1 MKRDV
6 EIQGNY
12 ELVSMCF
19 SKKVPKLVEGV
30 VHKLTDLPK
39 TNVNN
44 NPLKQ
49 IMEFQIQR
57 DTDEL
62 LRDGWTM
69 QEINKLRSKI
79 RS

>member
-1 MKRDV
+1 MKIKQAP
-6 EIQGNY
+6 E
-12 ELVSMCF
+12 F
-19 SKKVPKLVEGV
+19 VEGV
-30 VHKLTDLPK
+30 VHKLTNVQM

-49 IMEFQIQR
+49 IIEFQIQR

-69 QEINKLRSKI
+69 QEINRLRSKI

>member
-1 MKRDV
+1 M
-6 EIQGNY
+6 EIKQFP
-12 ELVSMCF
+12 E
-19 SKKVPKLVEGV
+19 LVEGV
-30 VHKLTDLPK
+30 VHKITGVPM

-62 LRDGWTM
+62 LCDGWTM
-69 QEINKLRSKI
+69 QEINRLRSKI

>member
-1 MKRDV
+1 MERNV
-6 EIQGNY
+6 EIQGKY
-12 ELVSMCF
+12 ELASGCF
-19 SKKVPKLVEGV
+19 SKKFPEFVEGV
-30 VHKLTDLPK
+30 VHKLTDVPM

>member
-1 MKRDV
+1 MKIKHFP
-6 EIQGNY
+6 E
-12 ELVSMCF
+12 
-19 SKKVPKLVEGV
+19 LVEGV
-30 VHKLTDLPK
+30 VHKITGVPM

-49 IMEFQIQR
+49 IIEFQIQR

-69 QEINKLRSKI
+69 QEINRLRSKI

>member
-1 MKRDV
+1 M
-6 EIQGNY
+6 EIKQVP
-12 ELVSMCF
+12 ELV
-19 SKKVPKLVEGV
+19 KGV
-30 VHKLTDLPK
+30 VHKITDVPMI
-39 TNVNN
+39 NVNN

-49 IMEFQIQR
+49 IIEFQIQR

-79 RS
+79 KS

>member
-1 MKRDV
+1 M
-6 EIQGNY
+6 EIKQ
-12 ELVSMCF
+12 
-19 SKKVPKLVEGV
+19 VPELVEGV
-30 VHKLTDLPK
+30 VHKLTNVQM

-49 IMEFQIQR
+49 IIEFQIQR

-69 QEINKLRSKI
+69 QEINRLRSKI

>member
-1 MKRDV
+1 MKIKQFP
-6 EIQGNY
+6 E
-12 ELVSMCF
+12 
-19 SKKVPKLVEGV
+19 LVEGV
-30 VHKLTDLPK
+30 VHKITGVPM

-49 IMEFQIQR
+49 IIVFQIQR

-69 QEINKLRSKI
+69 QEINRLRSKI

>member
-1 MKRDV
+1 MKIKQFP
-6 EIQGNY
+6 E
-12 ELVSMCF
+12 
-19 SKKVPKLVEGV
+19 LVEGV
-30 VHKLTDLPK
+30 VHKITDVPM

>member
-1 MKRDV
+1 MERDV

-12 ELVSMCF
+12 ELASGCF
-19 SKKVPKLVEGV
+19 SKKFPELVEGV
-30 VHKLTDLPK
+30 VHKITGVPM

-57 DTDEL
+57 DTDEFL
-62 LRDGWTM
+62 CDGFD
-69 QEINKLRSKI
+69 IK
-79 RS
+79 

>member
-1 MKRDV
+1 MK
-6 EIQGNY
+6 IKQ
-12 ELVSMCF
+12 
-19 SKKVPKLVEGV
+19 VPEFVEGV
-30 VHKLTDLPK
+30 VHKLTDVPM

-44 NPLKQ
+44 NPLRQ
-49 IMEFQIQR
+49 IIEFQIQR

-69 QEINKLRSKI
+69 QEINRLRSKI

>member
-1 MKRDV
+1 MERNV
-6 EIQGNY
+6 EI
-12 ELVSMCF
+12 
-19 SKKVPKLVEGV
+19 K
-30 VHKLTDLPK
+30 
-39 TNVNN
+39 NVAN
-44 NPLKQ
+44 Q

-69 QEINKLRSKI
+69 QEIDRLRSKI

>member
-1 MKRDV
+1 MKIKQV
-6 EIQGNY
+6 HE
-12 ELVSMCF
+12 F
-19 SKKVPKLVEGV
+19 VEGV
-30 VHKLTDLPK
+30 VHKLTNVQM

-49 IMEFQIQR
+49 IIEFQIQR
-57 DTDEL
+57 DTDDL

-69 QEINKLRSKI
+69 QEINRLRSKI

>member
-1 MKRDV
+1 M
-6 EIQGNY
+6 EIKQ
-12 ELVSMCF
+12 
-19 SKKVPKLVEGV
+19 VPELVEGV
-30 VHKLTDLPK
+30 VHKINGVPM

-49 IMEFQIQR
+49 IIEFQIQR

-62 LRDGWTM
+62 LHDGWTM
-69 QEINKLRSKI
+69 QEINRLRSKI

>member
-1 MKRDV
+1 MKIKQFP
-6 EIQGNY
+6 E
-12 ELVSMCF
+12 
-19 SKKVPKLVEGV
+19 LVEGV
-30 VHKLTDLPK
+30 VHKITGVPM

-49 IMEFQIQR
+49 IIEFQIQR

-62 LRDGWTM
+62 LSDGWTM

>member
-1 MKRDV
+1 MERKQFP
-6 EIQGNY
+6 E
-12 ELVSMCF
+12 F
-19 SKKVPKLVEGV
+19 VEGV
-30 VHKLTDLPK
+30 VHKLTGVQK

>member
-1 MKRDV
+1 M
-6 EIQGNY
+6 EIKQVP
-12 ELVSMCF
+12 ELV
-19 SKKVPKLVEGV
+19 KGV
-30 VHKLTDLPK
+30 VHKITDVPMI
-39 TNVNN
+39 NVNN

-49 IMEFQIQR
+49 IIEFQIQR

-69 QEINKLRSKI
+69 QEINRLRSKI

>member
-1 MKRDV
+1 M
-6 EIQGNY
+6 EIRQFP
-12 ELVSMCF
+12 E
-19 SKKVPKLVEGV
+19 LVEGV
-30 VHKLTDLPK
+30 VHKITGVPM

-62 LRDGWTM
+62 LCDGWTM
-69 QEINKLRSKI
+69 QEINRLRSKI

>member
-1 MKRDV
+1 MERKQVPEFV
-6 EIQGNY
+6 E
-12 ELVSMCF
+12 E
-19 SKKVPKLVEGV
+19 V
-30 VHKLTDLPK
+30 VHKLTNVQM

-49 IMEFQIQR
+49 IIEFQIQR

-69 QEINKLRSKI
+69 QEINRLRSKI

>member
-1 MKRDV
+1 M
-6 EIQGNY
+6 EIKQFPG
-12 ELVSMCF
+12 
-19 SKKVPKLVEGV
+19 LVEGV
-30 VHKLTDLPK
+30 VHKLTDVPMI
-39 TNVNN
+39 NVNN

-49 IMEFQIQR
+49 IIEFQIQR

-69 QEINKLRSKI
+69 QEINRLRSKI

>member
-1 MKRDV
+1 MKIKQFPDV
-6 EIQGNY
+6 
-12 ELVSMCF
+12 
-19 SKKVPKLVEGV
+19 VEGV
-30 VHKLTDLPK
+30 VHKITDVPIA
-39 TNVNN
+39 NVNT

-49 IMEFQIQR
+49 IIEFQIQR

-69 QEINKLRSKI
+69 QEIYRLRSKI

>member
-1 MKRDV
+1 MERDV

-12 ELVSMCF
+12 KLASGCF
-19 SKKVPKLVEGV
+19 SKQFPKLVEGV
-30 VHKLTDLPK
+30 VHKLTDVPK

-49 IMEFQIQR
+49 IIEFQIQR

-69 QEINKLRSKI
+69 QEINRLRSKI

>member
-1 MKRDV
+1 M
-6 EIQGNY
+6 EIKQFL
-12 ELVSMCF
+12 E
-19 SKKVPKLVEGV
+19 LVEGV
-30 VHKLTDLPK
+30 VHEITDVPM

>member
-1 MKRDV
+1 M
-6 EIQGNY
+6 EIKQ
-12 ELVSMCF
+12 
-19 SKKVPKLVEGV
+19 VPELVEGV
-30 VHKLTDLPK
+30 VHKITDVPM

-49 IMEFQIQR
+49 IIEFQIQR

-62 LRDGWTM
+62 LCDGWTM
-69 QEINKLRSKI
+69 QEINRLRSKI

>member
-1 MKRDV
+1 M
-6 EIQGNY
+6 EIKQ
-12 ELVSMCF
+12 VSE
-19 SKKVPKLVEGV
+19 LVEGV
-30 VHKLTDLPK
+30 VHKITDVPM

-49 IMEFQIQR
+49 IIEFQIQR

-69 QEINKLRSKI
+69 QEINRLRSKI